1 MGQNIYKLKFE
12 LHAKHSNVIGDK
24 AGRHQHT
31 FSIVL
36 YLKALRKME
45 LYQEI
50 EQKIESW
57 LSPFQNRDLDEMPGF
72 ENGDTTLENIGNVF
86 FEELTKVLQDDL
98 SLLRLDI
105 YETPVRTY
113 SVTKELYDASINR
126 VHEIA
131 DLHLQDKVQES
142 TITIKSAENGVKEK
156 EETAENEKKAV
167 QAVAAAKTA
176 AGSEKAAGQK
186 TMGDH
191 ERTDSGVRISGNGWK
206 KTLLAVLFILVSA
219 AVMMYTVTES
229 GIYPRGSDTLNHM
242 YRGRLVYEGIKE
254 GNWYIL
260 YDTSWYN
267 GIELMRYWAPVP
279 LYMLAGCLF
288 LTGGNLMSSYIL
300 FLGVLFVLGACGWLL
315 FGVRYQKQYLA
326 AFLGVAWFLLPD
338 NMRVLFAEGNIPRA
352 VVATL
357 LPYLLYAIWQFLE
370 EKRTKAMYAVIL
382 LMALIA
388 LCHLMIAAMV
398 GITTFLFV
406 CFDAVCNKRI
416 WRGIFLLTG
425 MVLSFLLIGIWLV
438 PALRGGLMGM
448 SEAGTAQVMR
458 DFFANGFT
466 SLNPADRYSGE
477 LETFY
482 YGIGIFIVGIIGMLF
497 AGRKSAAGFITGLFL
512 FFSTTNSLYDFYS
525 KVPFHQFFWMIRF
538 IPVGLGFTFMA
549 LLLWKNARKGVLIAL
564 CMILLIDVYPA
575 RFYLYA
581 EKADRATNVSAAQ
594 MRRAENYGILQAK
607 ELTKQRMALFDLS
620 SYGAFAAYM
629 ISAVEPSKDYTFGW
643 AWQGAAT
650 AVNIVQLNSA
660 YAEGDFYYLFDRCL
674 LMGNDTVLLRIAL
687 LPQQEENIPAVT
699 EAAKASGYSLQE
711 QGADYL
717 IYTVD
722 TPDQFGTVTTY
733 EAAAIGGGGAD
744 LARLFPAFEELSD
757 TCIDHYTFEELSLYK
772 TIYLSDFTYEDKKN
786 AEALLQKLS
795 DAGVHIIIDMN
806 HISTNDTKGVT
817 TFLGVTAQSIT
828 LKDTYGQLT
837 YLDKSYMPQ
846 EFSAEDA
853 DWNTVYLNG
862 LTRVDGTVRVGERVL
877 PYVGSVS
884 AYENITFLAMNLPY
898 HLQLTRDESV
908 YKLLEQVT
916 GIDRETIPK
925 REIVPLEIVQDRDT
939 ITIRTDYENTNT
951 ALAYYDIFHP
961 DREIT
966 VDWYLVSVGKGTT
979 VIRLQ
984 YPYLKQG
991 MIVSLMGII
1000 LILLFLWGMNKYDM
1014 KRNEENEEH
1023 AKEKQKLEA

>member
-12 LHAKHSNVIGDK
+12 LHAEHSNVIGDK

-36 YLKALRKME
+36 YLKAQRKME

-57 LSPFQNRDLDEMPGF
+57 LSPFQNRNLDEMPGF

-131 DLHLQDKVQES
+131 DLHLQDKVQEIA
-142 TITIKSAENGVKEK
+142 ITIKSAENGVKEK
-156 EETAENEKKAV
+156 EETAESNEKV
-167 QAVAAAKTA
+167 QAAIVAEAA
-176 AGSEKAAGQK
+176 AGSGNTAEHK

-219 AVMMYTVTES
+219 VVMMYTVTES

-300 FLGVLFVLGACGWLL
+300 FLGALFVLGACGWLL

-370 EKRTKAMYAVIL
+370 EKRTKAMYAIVL

-416 WRGIFLLTG
+416 RRGIF
-425 MVLSFLLIGIWLV
+425 F
-438 PALRGGLMGM
+438 
-448 SEAGTAQVMR
+448 
-458 DFFANGFT
+458 
-466 SLNPADRYSGE
+466 
-477 LETFY
+477 
-482 YGIGIFIVGIIGMLF
+482 
-497 AGRKSAAGFITGLFL
+497 
-512 FFSTTNSLYDFYS
+512 
-525 KVPFHQFFWMIRF
+525 
-538 IPVGLGFTFMA
+538 
-549 LLLWKNARKGVLIAL
+549 
-564 CMILLIDVYPA
+564 
-575 RFYLYA
+575 
-581 EKADRATNVSAAQ
+581 
-594 MRRAENYGILQAK
+594 
-607 ELTKQRMALFDLS
+607 
-620 SYGAFAAYM
+620 
-629 ISAVEPSKDYTFGW
+629 
-643 AWQGAAT
+643 
-650 AVNIVQLNSA
+650 
-660 YAEGDFYYLFDRCL
+660 
-674 LMGNDTVLLRIAL
+674 
-687 LPQQEENIPAVT
+687 
-699 EAAKASGYSLQE
+699 
-711 QGADYL
+711 
-717 IYTVD
+717 
-722 TPDQFGTVTTY
+722 
-733 EAAAIGGGGAD
+733 
-744 LARLFPAFEELSD
+744 
-757 TCIDHYTFEELSLYK
+757 
-772 TIYLSDFTYEDKKN
+772 
-786 AEALLQKLS
+786 
-795 DAGVHIIIDMN
+795 
-806 HISTNDTKGVT
+806 
-817 TFLGVTAQSIT
+817 
-828 LKDTYGQLT
+828 
-837 YLDKSYMPQ
+837 
-846 EFSAEDA
+846 
-853 DWNTVYLNG
+853 
-862 LTRVDGTVRVGERVL
+862 
-877 PYVGSVS
+877 
-884 AYENITFLAMNLPY
+884 
-898 HLQLTRDESV
+898 
-908 YKLLEQVT
+908 
-916 GIDRETIPK
+916 
-925 REIVPLEIVQDRDT
+925 
-939 ITIRTDYENTNT
+939 
-951 ALAYYDIFHP
+951 
-961 DREIT
+961 
-966 VDWYLVSVGKGTT
+966 
-979 VIRLQ
+979 
-984 YPYLKQG
+984 
-991 MIVSLMGII
+991 
-1000 LILLFLWGMNKYDM
+1000 
-1014 KRNEENEEH
+1014 
-1023 AKEKQKLEA
+1023 

>member
-1 MGQNIYKLKFE
+1 
-12 LHAKHSNVIGDK
+12 
-24 AGRHQHT
+24 
-31 FSIVL
+31 
-36 YLKALRKME
+36 
-45 LYQEI
+45 
-50 EQKIESW
+50 
-57 LSPFQNRDLDEMPGF
+57 
-72 ENGDTTLENIGNVF
+72 
-86 FEELTKVLQDDL
+86 
-98 SLLRLDI
+98 
-105 YETPVRTY
+105 
-113 SVTKELYDASINR
+113 
-126 VHEIA
+126 
-131 DLHLQDKVQES
+131 
-142 TITIKSAENGVKEK
+142 
-156 EETAENEKKAV
+156 
-167 QAVAAAKTA
+167 
-176 AGSEKAAGQK
+176 
-186 TMGDH
+186 
-191 ERTDSGVRISGNGWK
+191 
-206 KTLLAVLFILVSA
+206 
-219 AVMMYTVTES
+219 
-229 GIYPRGSDTLNHM
+229 
-242 YRGRLVYEGIKE
+242 
-254 GNWYIL
+254 
-260 YDTSWYN
+260 
-267 GIELMRYWAPVP
+267 
-279 LYMLAGCLF
+279 
-288 LTGGNLMSSYIL
+288 
-300 FLGVLFVLGACGWLL
+300 
-315 FGVRYQKQYLA
+315 
-326 AFLGVAWFLLPD
+326 
-338 NMRVLFAEGNIPRA
+338 MRVLFAEGNIPRA

-370 EKRTKAMYAVIL
+370 EKRTKAMYAIIL

-416 WRGIFLLTG
+416 WRGVFLLTG

-458 DFFANGFT
+458 DFFADGFT

-482 YGIGIFIVGIIGMLF
+482 YGIGIFIVGIIGMLL

-549 LLLWKNARKGVLIAL
+549 LLLWKNARKSVLIAL
-564 CMILLIDVYPA
+564 CMILLVDLYPA

-687 LPQQEENIPAVT
+687 LPQQEDDIPAVT
-699 EAAKASGYSLQE
+699 EAAAASGYSLQE

-722 TPDQFGTVTTY
+722 TPEQFGTVTTY

-744 LARLFPAFEELSD
+744 LARLFPAFEELADS
-757 TCIDHYTFEELSLYK
+757 CIDHYTFEDLSLYK
-772 TIYLSDFTYEDKKN
+772 TIYLSDFTYEDKQK
-786 AEALLQKLS
+786 AETLLQKLS

-806 HISTNDTKGVT
+806 HISTNDAKGVT

-837 YLDKSYMPQ
+837 YREESYTPQ

-853 DWNTVYLNG
+853 NWNTVYLNG
-862 LTRVDGTVRVGERVL
+862 LTQVDGTVRVGERIL

-898 HLQLTRDESV
+898 HLQLTRDEAV
-908 YKLLEQVT
+908 YTLLEQVL
-916 GIDRETIPK
+916 GVNRETIPK
-925 REIVPLEIVQDRDT
+925 REIVPLEIVQKRDT
-939 ITIRTDYENTNT
+939 ITIQTEYDHTNT

-991 MIVSLMGII
+991 ILVSLLGII
-1000 LILLFLWGMNKYDM
+1000 LILLFLWGINKYDM
-1014 KRNEENEEH
+1014 KRNEEDEEH
-1023 AKEKQKLEA
+1023 AKEEQKMEA

>member
-12 LHAKHSNVIGDK
+12 LHAEHSNVIGDK

-36 YLKALRKME
+36 YLKAQRKME

-57 LSPFQNRDLDEMPGF
+57 LSPFQNRNLDEMPGF

-131 DLHLQDKVQES
+131 DLHLQDKVQEIA
-142 TITIKSAENGVKEK
+142 ITIKSAENGVKEK
-156 EETAENEKKAV
+156 EETAESNEKV
-167 QAVAAAKTA
+167 QAAIVAEAA
-176 AGSEKAAGQK
+176 AGSGNTAEQK

-219 AVMMYTVTES
+219 VVMMYTVTES

-300 FLGVLFVLGACGWLL
+300 FLGALFVLGACGWLL

-370 EKRTKAMYAVIL
+370 EKRTKAMYAIVL

-416 WRGIFLLTG
+416 RRGIYLLTG
-425 MVLSFLLIGIWLV
+425 MVLSFLLIGVWLV

-458 DFFANGFT
+458 DFFADGFT

-497 AGRKSAAGFITGLFL
+497 AGRKSTAGFITGLFL
-512 FFSTTNSLYDFYS
+512 FFSTTNSLYEFYS

-538 IPVGLGFTFMA
+538 IPVGLGFTFLA
-549 LLLWKNARKGVLIAL
+549 LLLWRNAKSSVLIVL
-564 CMILLIDVYPA
+564 CILLLIDVYPA
-575 RFYLYA
+575 RFYLYT

-660 YAEGDFYYLFDRCL
+660 YAEGNFYYLFDRCL

-687 LPQQEENIPAVT
+687 LPRQEKDIPAVS
-699 EAAKASGYSLQE
+699 EAAEKSGYSLQE

-722 TPDQFGTVTTY
+722 TQDRFGTVTTY
-733 EAAAIGGGGAD
+733 EAAAIGGGGSD

-757 TCIDHYTFEELSLYK
+757 PYIDHYTFEELSLYK
-772 TIYLSDFTYEDKKN
+772 TIYLSDFNYEDKKR
-786 AEALLQKLS
+786 AEALVQKLS

-806 HISTNDTKGVT
+806 HISTNDSKGVT

-828 LKDTYGQLT
+828 LKNAYGQLT
-837 YLDKSYMPQ
+837 YRDESYTPQ
-846 EFSAEDA
+846 EFSSENA

-862 LTRVDGTVRVGERVL
+862 LNRVDGTVRVGERIL

-898 HLQLTRDESV
+898 HLQLTGDETV
-908 YKLLEQVT
+908 YTLLEQVFGT
-916 GIDRETIPK
+916 DRETIPK
-925 REIVPLEIVQDRDT
+925 REIVPLEIARDRDS

-951 ALAYYDIFHP
+951 ALAYYDIFQP
-961 DREIT
+961 DREIA

-991 MIVSLMGII
+991 MIVSLVGII
-1000 LILLFLWGMNKYDM
+1000 LILLFLWGISKYDM
-1014 KRNEENEEH
+1014 KRNDENEEH